1 MIVKSL
7 VGLIQGT
14 DLTMI
19 ETKILLENWEHEN
32 ITFKGLNE
40 KGFQLPKYRLW
51 GNETY
56 SVKDFNISG
65 F

>member
-14 DLTMI
+14 DFTMT

-32 ITFKGLNE
+32 ITFKALNE

-51 GNETY
+51 GN
-56 SVKDFNISG
+56 
-65 F
+65 